1 MIKVFVVDDHAVVR
15 SGIKM
20 FLDQLEGMT
29 VVGEASNGHS
39 AIDELR
45 ILSRHGDFPDVVL
58 MDLMMPGMGGLETTD
73 VVKREFPDLHVV
85 ILSTFDETEHV
96 RNALEA
102 GASGFLRKDS
112 GPDEIAMALR
122 SVLAGGLAL
131 DPRVARNLTQNLMAP
146 PSDKELLSPR
156 EREVLSLVGDGLSN
170 REIADRLFISERTAR
185 THVSNVLS
193 KLGLTSRTQAALW
206 AVREGLTP

>member
-102 GASGFLRKDS
+102 GASGFFERILAPTRS
-112 GPDEIAMALR
+112 RWPFGRSSLAALR
-122 SVLAGGLAL
+122 SIPGLPAISL
-131 DPRVARNLTQNLMAP
+131 RTSWRRRATRNCYHPGSEKCSLWSVTGSATAR
-146 PSDKELLSPR
+146 SPIG
-156 EREVLSLVGDGLSN
+156 SSSP
-170 REIADRLFISERTAR
+170 SERHA
-185 THVSNVLS
+185 
-193 KLGLTSRTQAALW
+193 
-206 AVREGLTP
+206 PM